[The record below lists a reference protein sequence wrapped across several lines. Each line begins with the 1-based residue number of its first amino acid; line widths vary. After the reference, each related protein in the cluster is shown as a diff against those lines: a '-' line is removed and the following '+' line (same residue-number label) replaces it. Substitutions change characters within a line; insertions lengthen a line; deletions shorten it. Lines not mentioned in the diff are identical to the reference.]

1 MPKMDI
7 RIESDS
13 SLADR
18 VYMAL
23 ENAIFS
29 GQLGL
34 GGRLLENEIAEKLS
48 VSRAPLREA
57 LQRLHFEGLAETI
70 PRRGTYVIKP
80 SRQDIVD
87 LLLVREELECLAT
100 RLAAELISERELNHL
115 SSGLERIGKM
125 LMRNRNEGYPH
136 HDIDFHQTVI
146 QASGNGKVLQVMTG
160 MYRQLRLVRLMS
172 GARAKR
178 APVAFREHVAIFEA
192 LRSKNPTAAADRM
205 RKHLK
210 ASAHSILDTLKAT
223 D

>member
-1 MPKMDI
+1 MDI
-7 RIESDS
+7 RLESDT

-18 VYMAL
+18 VYLAL
-23 ENAIFS
+23 EDAILT
-29 GQLGL
+29 GQIRL

-57 LQRLHFEGLAETI
+57 LRRLHFEGLAETI

-87 LLLVREELECLAT
+87 LLQVREELECLGA
-100 RLAAELISERELNHL
+100 RLAAEFISERELSHL
-115 SSGLERIGKM
+115 SNGLDRIGK
-125 LMRNRNEGYPH
+125 LLARNRKEGYPH

-160 MYRQLRLVRLMS
+160 MYRQIRLVRLMS
-172 GARAKR
+172 GARADR
-178 APVAFREHVAIFEA
+178 APAAYREHMAIFEA
-192 LRSKNPTAAADRM
+192 LSSHNPDVAEERM

-210 ASAHSILDTLKAT
+210 ASAENILNTIQPGD
-223 D
+223 